1 MELDYR
7 YPAISDLKSRARRR
21 VPCYIWEYLDS
32 ANGTESAKT
41 RAEAALDAV
50 QLSPDILLGAV
61 TAELS
66 TEFLGHTYQAPFG
79 IAPVGMS
86 GAFWP
91 DAEALLAR
99 TAVETQ
105 IPYCLSTVSATTPE
119 DVAPHLG
126 QQGWFQLYPSGDTK
140 IRQDMLARVK
150 AAGFHTLVLTVDVP
164 ALSWREREKRVQL
177 KNPMALTPS
186 IILQSALRPV
196 WAFGQVQQPALRPR
210 IFDKYADPSGTS
222 GHDKHIGQTLRVVPD
237 WEYLDILRREWDGSL
252 IVKGVLDAAP
262 VPRLIEAGADAI
274 WVSNHGGRQFEAA
287 PAPLD
292 VLPAIRDA
300 AGLDYP
306 LICDGG
312 VRSGTDVLR
321 MMARGADFVMLG
333 RAFHY
338 GLAAAGAAGAAHV
351 VRLLSQQMVLDMAQL
366 GIARPSEAHTRLP
379 A

>member
-1 MELDYR
+1 MDLDYR
-7 YPAISDLKSRARRR
+7 YPAISDLKARARRR
-21 VPCYIWEYLDS
+21 VPYYIWEYLDS
-32 ANGTESAKT
+32 ANGNESAMT
-41 RAEAALDAV
+41 RAEKRLDQV
-50 QLSPDILLGAV
+50 QLSPDILLGPVAADL
-61 TAELS
+61 T
-66 TEFLGHTYQAPFG
+66 TEFLGHTYAVPVG

-105 IPYCLSTVSATTPE
+105 IPFCMSTVSATTPE

-126 QQGWFQLYPSGDTK
+126 QQGWFQLYPSGNTE
-140 IRQDMLARVK
+140 IRQDMLAR
-150 AAGFHTLVLTVDVP
+150 ARDAGFHTLVLTVDVP
-164 ALSWREREKRVQL
+164 ALSWREREKRVRL
-177 KNPMALTPS
+177 KNPMTLTPS
-186 IILQSALRPV
+186 ILLQSALRPV
-196 WAFGQVQQPALRPR
+196 WALGQMKQPALRPR

-237 WEYLDILRREWDGSL
+237 WAYLDTLRAEWDGAL

-292 VLPAIRDA
+292 ALPAVRAA
-300 AGLDYP
+300 AGADYP

-321 MMARGADFVMLG
+321 MMALGADFVMLG

-338 GLAAAGAAGAAHV
+338 GLAAAGLEGAAHV
-351 VRLLSQQMVLDMAQL
+351 VRLLSQQLALDMAQL
-366 GIARPSEAHTRLP
+366 GITRPDQAHTRLVT
-379 A
+379 